1 MRQRDVSLHLPDACA
16 SFTGDIRSFTGC
28 SGHIGHFI
36 ATTTRRR
43 ARSADR
49 HSHSPRTSLRIASR
63 AAARRA
69 PGSQLRPFMP
79 IVHEHN
85 LARPIPK
92 QCQYGIRVR
101 LRSTDPF
108 KNLVGAD
115 WVKEHWFAT
124 REERDRALKEMSGRY
139 VYFRPGD
146 QPSLEFEKVD
156 K

>member
-1 MRQRDVSLHLPDACA
+1 MKSCSDVA
-16 SFTGDIRSFTGC
+16 
-28 SGHIGHFI
+28 
-36 ATTTRRR
+36 R
-43 ARSADR
+43 AR
-49 HSHSPRTSLRIASR
+49 HSPVICVVLPVAADTSDTLWR
-63 AAARRA
+63 ARRQALTIA
-69 PGSQLRPFMP
+69 PSSLQLDWPFMP

-92 QCQYGIRVR
+92 QCQFGIRLK

-108 KNLVGAD
+108 KNLVGAQ
-115 WVKEHWFAT
+115 WTKEHWFAT